1 MSNSKLTLII
11 DGNWLLMSRLSVI
24 NDKYESDDDLFN
36 ALQKML
42 LRSIEITIKHFKDI
56 DNIIFVADGGSWRNK
71 VELPKC
77 LESEGIE
84 YKGNRIKSDDI
95 NWDKVFYKYEELIN
109 ILKSTNINVCKESG
123 IEGDDWCYYWSNKL
137 NSENTNC
144 IIWSKD
150 RDLTQ
155 LVKINSD
162 FCFTTCWDKKSGF
175 VLPEYNYDD
184 FNFLFNAKYNENYQ
198 IFNNII
204 TNNKNN
210 KINYIKPN
218 AIVVE
223 KILKGDAV
231 DNIQPVF
238 VRNSKSNSEKKFKI
252 STKDIDTSLN
262 VYDDNEV
269 LKFFENVLNS
279 KSYLNRVD
287 KNIDDIIEHFKYNRT
302 LISLNEKSYPKNI
315 LDIMNSKNIE
325 KINKNISEALN
336 IVISKSNKLSNILE
350 FI

>member
-24 NDKYESDDDLFN
+24 NDKYESEDDLMI

-42 LRSIEITIKHFKDI
+42 LRSIEITVKHFKDI
-56 DNIIFVADGGSWRNK
+56 DNVIFVVDGGSWRNK

-77 LESEGIE
+77 LVSEGIE

-95 NWDKVFYKYEELIN
+95 NWDKVFLKYEELIN

-137 NSENTNC
+137 NNENTNC
-144 IIWSKD
+144 IIWSRDK
-150 RDLTQ
+150 DLTQ

-175 VLPEYNYDD
+175 ILPEYNYDD
-184 FNFLFNAKYNENYQ
+184 FNFLFNSKYIENYQ

-204 TNNKNN
+204 TNDKVTNINPNN
-210 KINYIKPN
+210 
-218 AIVVE
+218 VVIE
-223 KILKGDAV
+223 KILKGDAG

-238 VRNSKSNSEKKFKI
+238 VRNSKSNSNKKFKI
-252 STKDIDTSLN
+252 SSKDIDASLDI
-262 VYDDNEV
+262 YNESAV
-269 LKFFENVLNS
+269 ESYFENLLNS
-279 KSYLNRVD
+279 KSYINRVD
-287 KNIDDIIEHFKYNRT
+287 KNFNEIIEHFKYNRT
-302 LISLNEKSYPKNI
+302 LISLNEKSYPTNI
-315 LDIMNSKNIE
+315 LELMNSKNIDH
-325 KINKNISEALN
+325 KNKDVSEALN
-336 IVISKSNKLSNILE
+336 IITSKSNKLSNILE